1 MDRIHDR
8 SPHFGINRNSL
19 DRIGITRRTSVQ
31 PSSSKPHSQNPTMKC
46 IIAAVILAMAAVSEA
61 GVLPWGWPLGP
72 SLPAAVPVASWPAAG
87 WPGAWPAA
95 AHWPAAV
102 GPWPA
107 AIPALHGPAA
117 SVAHHAG
124 VVPGATS
131 VTATRGA
138 VHVAPLAG
146 HAISQ
151 QQLNLAPAPGTI

>member
-1 MDRIHDR
+1 
-8 SPHFGINRNSL
+8 
-19 DRIGITRRTSVQ
+19 
-31 PSSSKPHSQNPTMKC
+31 MKC

-61 GVLPWGWPLGP
+61 GVIPWGWPHAAA
-72 SLPAAVPVASWPAAG
+72 LPAAVPVAAWPHAGWPYGAAAWPAAAP
-87 WPGAWPAA
+87 WAAAPWAAA

-102 GPWPA
+102 PA
-107 AIPALHGPAA
+107 IHGPAA

-146 HAISQ
+146 HAVSQ